1 MITIVFDN
9 VNEVNGV
16 LTGLSQLPYGQ
27 VADLIAKIRGQV
39 EPQLAQQSAPQ
50 PVETQ

>member
-1 MITIVFDN
+1 MITLVLEI
-9 VNEVNGV
+9 NEVNGV

-27 VADLIAKIRGQV
+27 VADLIVKIRAQA
-39 EPQLAQQSAPQ
+39 EPQVAQQSAPQ